1 MNEETVFF
9 TEVYDS
15 VSTEPSAVET
25 ESSVVE
31 TTEPEVAETTVPV
44 TIPAT
49 EATEPAETVA
59 PETLPQV
66 ILDYIAETEPTETTE
81 TNEILMDDL
90 VDLTAEST
98 SILAN
103 IILCGA
109 LMIVGVLCGIRF
121 WR

>member
-1 MNEETVFF
+1 MNEETVFP

-25 ESSVVE
+25 ESPVVE
-31 TTEPEVAETTVPV
+31 TTEPEVTETTVPV

-49 EATEPAETVA
+49 EETEPSETVA

-81 TNEILMDDL
+81 TNEIIMDDL

>member
-1 MNEETVFF
+1 MNEETVFP

-25 ESSVVE
+25 ESLVS
-31 TTEPEVAETTVPV
+31 
-44 TIPAT
+44 
-49 EATEPAETVA
+49 
-59 PETLPQV
+59 
-66 ILDYIAETEPTETTE
+66 ETTE
-81 TNEILMDDL
+81 TESYEVTETETSVATEPVTETLPHVIQEYIEETQPVETMATEQILIDDL

-109 LMIVGVLCGIRF
+109 LMIVGVLCGIRM